1 MNIQP
6 LAASLAKLE
15 ERSAPAAPSGAGSA
29 PAAATGTPPSRE
41 AVAGAVKA
49 INDAMLSSSQGLEF
63 SIDDDTKGIVVKVID
78 VNTRE
83 VVRQMPSEEALAIAK
98 SIDKMQGLLIRQTA

>member
-1 MNIQP
+1 MHIQP
-6 LAASLAKLE
+6 LAASVAKTE
-15 ERSAPAAPSGAGSA
+15 ERAASAAVPAAGATAAA
-29 PAAATGTPPSRE
+29 PAAAPASRE

-49 INDAMLSSSQGLEF
+49 INEAMLSSSQGLEF
-63 SIDDDTKGIVVKVID
+63 SIDDETKDIVVKVID
-78 VNTRE
+78 VSTRE